1 MSGTGPLARAWP
13 HLRAAFVVFH
23 VAVVVGM
30 SVPAPEGGMN
40 RSAWE
45 DPTVQA
51 ELKAWA
57 ARFRALGMAAD
68 DTTFQ
73 SHLWDFAAAF
83 MDARRA
89 VFAPLGFYT
98 ERLGV
103 RQSWRMFVAPQR
115 VPARL
120 NVEIEE
126 DGEWSIIFREVDPE
140 ATWMEPVL
148 AHDRMRSLLFRF
160 SWKSYR
166 KAYGHLADHLARRAA
181 ADFPEATRARIYW
194 ERYRTLSPEATA
206 AGVVPSTK
214 VEGLREY
221 RLGDLR

>member
-1 MSGTGPLARAWP
+1 MSVGPAARLWP

-23 VAVVVGM
+23 VAVVVAM

-45 DPTVQA
+45 DATVQA

-57 ARFRALGMAAD
+57 ARLRALGMSAD
-68 DTTFQ
+68 DATFQ
-73 SHLWDFAAAF
+73 DRLWDFASAF
-83 MDARRA
+83 MGVRRA
-89 VFAPLGFYT
+89 VFEPLGFYT

-120 NVEIEE
+120 HVEIEE
-126 DGEWSIIFREVDPE
+126 GGEWLIVFREIDPE
-140 ATWMEPVL
+140 ADWMAPVL

-166 KAYGHLADHLARRAA
+166 KAYGHLADFLARRAA
-181 ADFPEATRARIYW
+181 VDFPEATRARIYW

-206 AGVVPSTK
+206 AGVVPTGK

-221 RLGDLR
+221 KLGDLR